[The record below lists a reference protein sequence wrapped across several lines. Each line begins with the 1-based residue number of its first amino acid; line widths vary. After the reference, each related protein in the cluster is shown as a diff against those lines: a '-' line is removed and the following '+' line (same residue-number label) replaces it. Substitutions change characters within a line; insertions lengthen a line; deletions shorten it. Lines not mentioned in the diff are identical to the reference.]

1 MISTD
6 VKKVFEDNPWFLA
19 TCGDE
24 PNVVPVGFKNIT
36 EDGKFAI
43 GAVLLDT
50 TLENLKKN
58 PKIAI
63 AAADPKTTEAYQV
76 KGKAEFVTEGALYDQ
91 YAKMVEEMFKGAM
104 KLKCAVV
111 VTPEKLI
118 VATPNARN
126 REELPL

>member
-1 MISTD
+1 MISAD
-6 VKKVFEDNPWFLA
+6 VKKVFEENPWFLA

-58 PKIAI
+58 PKS
-63 AAADPKTTEAYQV
+63 PSRRRTWRLKPETTIRLS
-76 KGKAEFVTEGALYDQ
+76 T
-91 YAKMVEEMFKGAM
+91 
-104 KLKCAVV
+104 
-111 VTPEKLI
+111 
-118 VATPNARN
+118 
-126 REELPL
+126 

>member
-1 MISTD
+1 MISAD
-6 VKKVFEDNPWFLA
+6 VKKVFEENPWFLA

-91 YAKMVEEMFKGAM
+91 YAKMVEEMFKGTM